1 MFRLLVILLSFA
13 SATLAQAHRP
23 NIIFILC
30 DDLGWGD
37 VGAFGQKKIRTP
49 NIDRM
54 AKGGVKLTAHYSGH
68 NVCAPSR
75 CVLLSGKHPG
85 HAYIR
90 NNRGGVAMGQE
101 GQEPVPPGEL
111 TLPAILKKL

>member
-1 MFRLLVILLSFA
+1 MFRLSLILCLLASVAFA
-13 SATLAQAHRP
+13 ERP

-49 NIDRM
+49 NIDRLATEGM
-54 AKGGVKLTAHYSGH
+54 KFTAHYSGH

-75 CVLLSGKHPG
+75 NVLLSGKHPG

-90 NNRGGVAMGQE
+90 DNRGGIAIGQE
-101 GQEPVPPGEL
+101 GQQPVPPDNL
-111 TLPAILKKL
+111 TLPL